1 MASKCLDLRG
11 WSAWAG
17 LATVFMI
24 HEFNVLL
31 KICITI
37 GQKMVVSF
45 NSFRAAV
52 ALEPPAL
59 RTHFSGLSLKK
70 WSPSHAALA

>member
-1 MASKCLDLRG
+1 MTSKHLVLRG
-11 WSAWAG
+11 WSAWTG
-17 LATVFMI
+17 LAAIFMI
-24 HEFNVLL
+24 HKFNVLL
-31 KICITI
+31 KTCITI

-59 RTHFSGLSLKK
+59 GTHFSGLSLKK
-70 WSPSHAALA
+70 WSPSRAALA

>member
-1 MASKCLDLRG
+1 
-11 WSAWAG
+11 
-17 LATVFMI
+17 MI

-31 KICITI
+31 KTCITI
-37 GQKMVVSF
+37 GQKMGVRF

-59 RTHFSGLSLKK
+59 GTHFSGLSLKK

>member
-1 MASKCLDLRG
+1 MASKCLVLRG

-17 LATVFMI
+17 LAAVFMI
-24 HEFNVLL
+24 HEFNILL
-31 KICITI
+31 KTCITI

-59 RTHFSGLSLKK
+59 GTHFSGLSLKK

>member
-1 MASKCLDLRG
+1 MTSKHLVLRG
-11 WSAWAG
+11 WSAWTG
-17 LATVFMI
+17 LAAIFMI
-24 HEFNVLL
+24 HKFNVLL
-31 KICITI
+31 KTCITI

-59 RTHFSGLSLKK
+59 GTHFPGLSLKK
-70 WSPSHAALA
+70 WSPSRAALA

>member
-1 MASKCLDLRG
+1 
-11 WSAWAG
+11 
-17 LATVFMI
+17 MI

-31 KICITI
+31 KTCITI
-37 GQKMVVSF
+37 CRKIGVSF

-59 RTHFSGLSLKK
+59 GTHFSGLSLKK
-70 WSPSHAALA
+70 WSPSRAALA